1 MHIMVMANK
10 KAIFAY
16 RSAFQLDNSLLGAK
30 IIGCIA
36 KRQNHYD
43 EALKAYNE
51 VIALNLIMVLCTE
64 S

>member
-1 MHIMVMANK
+1 MGV
-10 KAIFAY
+10 
-16 RSAFQLDNSLLGAK
+16 LLKGAK
-30 IIGCIA
+30 S
-36 KRQNHYD
+36 YD